1 MPQST
6 SVSGRVTHTVADL
19 TGVTDDEVRLLVG
32 LTVAGLAI
40 AAALRTAQVL
50 VDLGATFARH
60 AGRSGGE

>member
-19 TGVTDDEVRLLVG
+19 TGRSDDEIRLLVG
-32 LTVAGLAI
+32 LAVAGVAVAGAI
-40 AAALRTAQVL
+40 RTVQVL

-60 AGRSGGE
+60 AGRSAN